1 MCSKKSIA
9 VLSFVVA
16 IFAQGVIASPPAADA
31 DSDPVLNNV
40 EYWMQRWGA
49 LVGVPA
55 VDNAS
60 PTPQPILA
68 WTANTYV
75 DTDGDGI
82 PDVVETLFTH
92 TDPTIRDD
100 VACAGGGSPDLTG
113 QYEVRRAANL
123 GTPVDFLAD
132 ELSAISVCHTSNS
145 PGGIRVFEPRMGYAT
160 SASISGSGPYT
171 LSANWTYLGT
181 AVAFT
186 GDCPSPCTGTNI
198 VVTGSLSIGG
208 ALAAAEA
215 RRRATAAPGAA
226 SVNGLYAG
234 QVTHFPHQA
243 GASPNMLQDLGS
255 GAIQINYLA
264 NSQATVY
271 TKETYE
277 AYPAYYSALTGTV
290 FYTSF
295 IYYAD
300 AYKDPYDPANSSD
313 DTSRIALM
321 LTEAPVSGVGG
332 RIRGSET
339 GLYTSPGQPIAVTEN
354 QIYGK
359 ASLPNTGGIT
369 LNRSV
374 GIGTLLYLNNVPVSA
389 DAATLSGPGI
399 TTSTIW
405 SDLDTDYFNDRSFMV
420 RYGVR
425 IPGFT
430 DGEKVGLASDGASLE
445 VSSIYRLFQSP
456 LANNTYAFNFSG
468 AEGGFGT
475 INVPHTNRSSTPLPV
490 VTNVQLDGSPLTAGR
505 QKSLTGEDLS
515 VDRVLS
521 WSPLVT
527 GGINGNGAGLYR
539 VIITDPFHGVIYPP
553 ASITV
558 PSPDSLS
565 FFVDPADP
573 SNPCPSDCSVT
584 IKGGTLANSTAYRI
598 EIEARDKGD
607 PNNRSITDRY
617 YLNTKPF
624 VPGDL
629 NLDHT
634 NDIFWRRASTG
645 STVLWLMTGAG
656 PTAAGLGGDSDWSVI
671 NTAGDFNDDGRA
683 DILWRQASTGL
694 TVMWLMSGTARV
706 TAAGL
711 GGDSDWSV
719 ITTGDFNGD
728 GKTDL
733 LWRRAST
740 GLTIMWLMDGASRAA
755 AVTLGGDSDWSVIKT
770 GDFNGDGKTDLL
782 WRRASTGLTVM
793 WLMSG
798 VGAGHTTVGLGG
810 DSDWSVIKTGDFN
823 GDGKTDLLWRQAS
836 TGLTTMWLMD
846 GPSHTAAGLGG
857 DSDWSVIKTG
867 DFNGDGKT
875 DLLWR
880 RASTG
885 LTMMWLMDGTTRTA
899 ASGLG
904 GDSDWSVIKTGDFD
918 SDGKTDI
925 LWRQASTGLTVQWLM
940 DGTTRTAATGLGGD
954 GDWSVISTGDLGSDL

>member
-1 MCSKKSIA
+1 MSSKKGIA
-9 VLSFVVA
+9 VLGFVLA
-16 IFAQGVIASPPAADA
+16 INAPGAIASPPPAENDG
-31 DSDPVLNNV
+31 DPVLNNV

-49 LVGVPA
+49 LVGIPA

-75 DTDGDGI
+75 DTDSDGI
-82 PDVVETLFTH
+82 PDVVEMLFTH
-92 TDPTIRDD
+92 TDPAVRDD

-160 SASISGSGPYT
+160 SASISGSDPYT
-171 LSANWTYLGT
+171 LTANWTYLGT

-186 GDCPSPCTGTNI
+186 GDCPSPCTGANI

-215 RRRATAAPGAA
+215 RRRATAAPSAA

-243 GASPNMLQDLGS
+243 GASPNKLQDLGS
-255 GAIQINYLA
+255 GAIQINYLS
-264 NSQATVY
+264 NSRATVY

-300 AYKDPYDPANSSD
+300 AYKDPYDPANSND

-339 GLYTSPGQPIAVTEN
+339 GLYTSPGQAIAVTEN

-389 DAATLSGPGI
+389 DAVTVSGPAI

-430 DGEKVGLASDGASLE
+430 DGEKVGLASDGTSLE

-468 AEGGFGT
+468 AEGGFGA

-565 FFVDPADP
+565 IFVDPADP

-607 PNNRSITDRY
+607 PDNRSLTDRY
-617 YLNTKPF
+617 YLNTKPY
-624 VPGDL
+624 VPDDF

-634 NDIFWRRASTG
+634 NDILWQRASDGVVMQWLMAFGTYTSANLGG
-645 STVLWLMTGAG
+645 ST
-656 PTAAGLGGDSDWSVI
+656 DWSVI
-671 NTAGDFNDDGRA
+671 STAGDFNDDGRA
-683 DILWRQASTGL
+683 DILWRRSSDGAVSQ
-694 TVMWLMSGTARV
+694 WLMSGSGVV
-706 TAAGL
+706 TTTHL
-711 GGDSDWSV
+711 GGSSDWSV
-719 ITTGDFNGD
+719 VKVGDFNGDGKSDILWRRVSDGMVSMWLMDGSGPAKTANLGGSTNWNVIEIGDFNGD
-728 GKTDL
+728 GKTDM
-733 LWRRAST
+733 LWRRTSDGAVT
-740 GLTIMWLMDGASRAA
+740 MWLMNGTTPIS
-755 AVTLGGDSDWSVIKT
+755 TTHIGGSGNWSVVKV
-770 GDFNGDGKTDLL
+770 GDFNGDGKTDIL
-782 WRRASTGLTVM
+782 WRRASDGTLSV
-793 WLMSG
+793 WLMNG
-798 VGAGHTTVGLGG
+798 ILHTATNLGG
-810 DSDWSVIKTGDFN
+810 STNWNVIQVGDFN
-823 GDGKTDLLWRQAS
+823 GDGKSDILLRRTSDGTVVQWLMNGASYTSANLGGSSDWSVAKVGDYDSDGKADILWRRAS
-836 TGLTTMWLMD
+836 DGLVSMWLMD
-846 GPSHTAAGLGG
+846 GPSHTAVNLGLTSG
-857 DSDWSVIKTG
+857 WSV
-867 DFNGDGKT
+867 
-875 DLLWR
+875 
-880 RASTG
+880 
-885 LTMMWLMDGTTRTA
+885 
-899 ASGLG
+899 
-904 GDSDWSVIKTGDFD
+904 VP
-918 SDGKTDI
+918 
-925 LWRQASTGLTVQWLM
+925 
-940 DGTTRTAATGLGGD
+940 
-954 GDWSVISTGDLGSDL
+954 

>member
-9 VLSFVVA
+9 VLSFVLA

-31 DSDPVLNNV
+31 DGDPVLNNV

-82 PDVVETLFTH
+82 PDVVEVLFTH
-92 TDPTIRDD
+92 TDPTVRDD
-100 VACAGGGSPDLTG
+100 LACAGGGSPDMTG

-160 SASISGSGPYT
+160 SASISGSGPYS

-181 AVAFT
+181 AVNFT
-186 GDCPSPCTGTNI
+186 GNCPSPCSGANI
-198 VVTGSLSIGG
+198 VVTGTLSIGG
-208 ALAAAEA
+208 TLAAAEA
-215 RRRATAAPGAA
+215 RRRATAAPSAA

-243 GASPNMLQDLGS
+243 GASPNKLQDLGS
-255 GAIQINYLA
+255 GAVQIDYLT
-264 NSQATVY
+264 NSQARVY

-300 AYKDPYDPANSSD
+300 AYKDPYDPANSND

-332 RIRGSET
+332 RVRGSET
-339 GLYTSPGQPIAVTEN
+339 GLYTAPGQAIAVTEN

-389 DAATLSGPGI
+389 DAVTLSGPAI

-405 SDLDTDYFNDRSFMV
+405 SDLDTDYFNDRSFKV
-420 RYGVR
+420 SYGVR
-425 IPGFT
+425 LPGFT
-430 DGEKVGLASDGASLE
+430 DGENVGLASDGTSLD

-468 AEGGFGT
+468 AVGGFGT

-521 WSPLVT
+521 WSPVVT

-539 VIITDPFHGVIYPP
+539 VVITDPFNGVIYPP

-558 PSPDSLS
+558 PSPDTVS
-565 FFVDPADP
+565 FFVNPADA

-607 PNNRSITDRY
+607 PNNRSLTDRF

-624 VPGDL
+624 VPGDF

-634 NDIFWRRASTG
+634 NDILWRRASDG
-645 STVLWLMTGAG
+645 AVVQWLMAFGSYSSTHI
-656 PTAAGLGGDSDWSVI
+656 GGGTNWTVI

-683 DILWRQASTGL
+683 DILWRRSDGAIEQ
-694 TVMWLMSGTARV
+694 WLMSGSAQITA
-706 TAAGL
+706 TIL
-711 GGDSDWSV
+711 GGDNDWSIV
-719 ITTGDFNGD
+719 QVGDFNGD
-728 GKTDL
+728 GKSDVIWRQASTGSTLMWLMDGSNVAKEVNLGGDTNWDVIQVGDFNADGKSDL
-733 LWRRAST
+733 LWRRASD
-740 GLTIMWLMDGASRAA
+740 GAVVMWLMDGASHTSTYISGGTTWN
-755 AVTLGGDSDWSVIKT
+755 VTHV
-770 GDFNGDGKTDLL
+770 GDFNGDGKSDLL
-782 WRRASTGLTVM
+782 WRRSD
-793 WLMSG
+793 
-798 VGAGHTTVGLGG
+798 GAV
-810 DSDWSVIKTGDFN
+810 V
-823 GDGKTDLLWRQAS
+823 
-836 TGLTTMWLMD
+836 
-846 GPSHTAAGLGG
+846 
-857 DSDWSVIKTG
+857 
-867 DFNGDGKT
+867 
-875 DLLWR
+875 
-880 RASTG
+880 
-885 LTMMWLMDGTTRTA
+885 MWLMDGTSHSSAYMSGATSWNVIQVGDFNADGKSDLLWRRDSDGAVIQWLMNGFVRTSA
-899 ASGLG
+899 HLG
-904 GDSDWSVIKTGDFD
+904 GTTSWSVVKTGDFD
-918 SDGKTDI
+918 SDGKSDI
-925 LWRQASTGLTVQWLM
+925 LWRRTSDGAVVMWLM
-940 DGTTRTAATGLGGD
+940 DGAAHTAVNLGGSS
-954 GDWSVISTGDLGSDL
+954 DWTIVP